1 MLAGLIPIAMTL
13 ASEFLPDL
21 VGRLVGRDAEKVAER
36 VVSVASSIAGINI
49 ASEAEGIEAIK
60 KFRANPDLQIEL
72 QMQLSNERLES
83 VRIHA
88 HDRIS
93 ARNMASRSSLHAWA
107 VCAMSVLVVV
117 GFGIMLWLILGNPIP
132 LDNSEIIYILLG
144 TLAAA
149 FTQVCNF
156 WLGSSRSSQDKT
168 SQITEL
174 KR

>member
-1 MLAGLIPIAMTL
+1 MIASLIPIAMTL

-21 VGRLVGRDAEKVAER
+21 VGSLVGKNAQKVAEKV
-36 VVSVASSIAGINI
+36 VNVASSITGENI
-49 ASEAEGIEAIK
+49 STEAEGIEAIK

-72 QMQLSNERLES
+72 QMQLSHERLES
-83 VRIHA
+83 ARIHA
-88 HDRIS
+88 QDRMS
-93 ARNMASRSSLHAWA
+93 ARSMAGRSSLHAWA
-107 VCAMSVLVVV
+107 VCAMSVLVIL

-144 TLAAA
+144 TLAAS

-168 SQITEL
+168 NQITEL

>member
-1 MLAGLIPIAMTL
+1 MLAGLIPIATTL

-21 VGRLVGRDAEKVAER
+21 VGRLVGKDAEKVAEK
-36 VVSVASSIAGINI
+36 VVTVASSLTGTNI
-49 ASEAEGIEAIK
+49 ASEADGIEAIK

-72 QMQLSNERLES
+72 QMQLSHERLES
-83 VRIHA
+83 ARIHA
-88 HDRIS
+88 QDRIS
-93 ARNMASRSSLHAWA
+93 ARYMAGRSSLHAWA
-107 VCAMSVLVVV
+107 VCAMSVLIVI

-132 LDNSEIIYILLG
+132 MGNNEIIYILLG

-168 SQITEL
+168 NQITEL
-174 KR
+174 KK

>member
-21 VGRLVGRDAEKVAER
+21 VGRLVGKDAEKVAER
-36 VVSVASSIAGINI
+36 VVSVASSITGINI

-72 QMQLSNERLES
+72 QMQLSHERLES
-83 VRIHA
+83 VKIHA
-88 HDRIS
+88 QDRMS

-117 GFGIMLWLILGNPIP
+117 GFGIMLSLILGSPIP
-132 LDNSEIIYILLG
+132 LGNSEIIYILLG

-156 WLGSSRSSQDKT
+156 WLGSSRSSQEKT
-168 SQITEL
+168 DQITKL
-174 KR
+174 KK